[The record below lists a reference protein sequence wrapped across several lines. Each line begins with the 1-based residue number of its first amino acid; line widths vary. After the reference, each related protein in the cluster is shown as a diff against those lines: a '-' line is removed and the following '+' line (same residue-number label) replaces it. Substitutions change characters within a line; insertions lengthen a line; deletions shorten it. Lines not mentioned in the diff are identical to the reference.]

1 MIAAMRQLELLGRAA
16 DLEKALFAL
25 QRMRL
30 AEVVPTTEDP
40 DAPQEPVVHALQR
53 TLALLAT
60 LSDLNPTQRPAAD
73 PTSPPTAATNRGAA
87 SPLLD
92 VALLDALEP
101 QVATLSEQAE
111 ELTTEQTALRHQVN
125 VLERLETLIPELAH
139 LTDDELRLLDLSSIA
154 VVLDDPDGRV
164 VDALRV
170 QLRDQLGD
178 RHLLVVTDPH
188 TDPHTDVPT
197 ADRTK
202 DRSRRIKNRT
212 KDRGGIGAG
221 AQSTSPVTA
230 TGCLLVVPHADL
242 DAVEA
247 LLGSDRIAR
256 LAVPEHYA
264 GRSLHSTVVG
274 MRERLT
280 QIPAELDD
288 VHAQLSAL
296 LFGHA
301 GALRRLEHQLR
312 ALLERDVAGRA
323 ARSTDRTFALRVW
336 VPADS
341 IERIAAELGTAL
353 DQAVVVVPVED
364 RDVIGDPPTLLRH
377 RRAWRP
383 FGNLVTFLSWPTP
396 GGIDPTGMMAIA
408 LPFLFGVMVGDVV
421 YGLLLVLIG
430 WGLRARTTEGTFQRD
445 AAHVLMIG
453 GAWATLFGILFGEA
467 LGSLGNKLGMP
478 ALWFYRGGPDALEPL
493 LIFALALGAVHITLG
508 LLLGLW
514 QAIIHRHRHQILE
527 RAGTLLFLI
536 GLFAIAGVVA
546 SALPDGLLTPAVV
559 AICIGMVIASVSHG
573 ALGLLLGPLELL
585 GAVGN
590 ILSYLRV
597 AAVGLAS
604 VYLANVANELAATAP
619 LLLGI
624 LIAAFFHTLNLALAA
639 FSPTVQALRL
649 HYVEFFSKFHDGT
662 GRPFQPLG
670 SNLHP
675 DLDPDLDPDLPVSE
689 FALTPAHPGSARRD
703 SRDTTTPTTSTAD
716 PVTTSPDGDE
726 PTAAATATTT
736 QPTAPTTGAANER
749 ETSWKQA

>member
-1 MIAAMRQLELLGRAA
+1 MIAAMRQLELLGRVA

-30 AEVVPTTEDP
+30 AEVVQTTGDP
-40 DAPQEPVVHALQR
+40 DAPQEPIVHALQR
-53 TLALLAT
+53 TRALLAT
-60 LSDLNPTQRPAAD
+60 LPELSLTERPTD
-73 PTSPPTAATNRGAA
+73 PTSPPTAAAVQSPA
-87 SPLLD
+87 SPLVD

-101 QVATLSEQAE
+101 QVSALSEQAE
-111 ELTTEQTALRHQVN
+111 ELATEQSTLLHQVS
-125 VLERLETLIPELAH
+125 VLERLEMLVPELAH

-154 VVLDDPDGRV
+154 LVLDDPDGRV
-164 VDALRV
+164 VDALRA

-178 RHLLVVTDPH
+178 RHLLVATDSP
-188 TDPHTDVPT
+188 TDRRT
-197 ADRTK
+197 ARHAG
-202 DRSRRIKNRT
+202 
-212 KDRGGIGAG
+212 RGTAHGTGSESA
-221 AQSTSPVTA
+221 STVRA
-230 TGCLLVVPHADL
+230 TGCLLVVPHRDL
-242 DAVEA
+242 DDVEA
-247 LLGSDRIAR
+247 LLGGDRIAR
-256 LAVPEHYA
+256 LSVPERYA
-264 GRSLHSTVVG
+264 GRSLHSTALG
-274 MRERLT
+274 MRERLS
-280 QIPAELDD
+280 QIPGELDD
-288 VHAQLSAL
+288 TYAELSAL
-296 LFGHA
+296 LTGHVA
-301 GALRRLEHQLR
+301 ALRRLEHQLQ

-341 IERIAAELGTAL
+341 VDQIAAGLAAAL

-396 GGIDPTGMMAIA
+396 GGIDPTGMMALA

-421 YGLLLVLIG
+421 YGLLLMLIG
-430 WGLRARTTEGTFQRD
+430 WGLRSRTTDGTFQRD
-445 AAHVLMIG
+445 AAHVLIIG
-453 GAWATLFGILFGEA
+453 GAWATLFGVLFGEA
-467 LGSLGNKLGMP
+467 LGSLGNQLGMP

-514 QAIIHRHRHQILE
+514 QAIAHRQRHQIAE
-527 RAGTLLFLI
+527 RAGTLLFLL
-536 GLFAIAGVVA
+536 GLFALAGVVA

-559 AICIGMVIASVSHG
+559 AICIGIVVASVSHG

-585 GAVGN
+585 GTLGN

-624 LIAAFFHTLNLALAA
+624 LIATFFHTLNLALAA

-649 HYVEFFSKFHDGT
+649 HYVEFFSKFYDGT

-670 SNLHP
+670 T
-675 DLDPDLDPDLPVSE
+675 DLDPGLLGVE
-689 FALTPAHPGSARRD
+689 FEATPAPPGSAGRD
-703 SRDTTTPTTSTAD
+703 ARDNTFPTTT
-716 PVTTSPDGDE
+716 
-726 PTAAATATTT
+726 ATAPAPAPSA
-736 QPTAPTTGAANER
+736 QPAALSAGAANER
-749 ETSWKQA
+749 ESSWKQA